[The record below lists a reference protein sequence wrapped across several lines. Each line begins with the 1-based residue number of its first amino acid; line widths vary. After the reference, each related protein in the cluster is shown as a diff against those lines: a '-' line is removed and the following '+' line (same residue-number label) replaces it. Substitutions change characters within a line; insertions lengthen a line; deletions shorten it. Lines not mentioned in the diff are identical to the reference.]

1 MKTTLTIKG
10 THCNSCKLLIEDV
23 CKDVG
28 AKSCNVNF
36 QTGETTIEHE
46 ENFDWQ
52 TFKKEIEALGQY
64 HVELN
69 SKL

>member
-23 CKDVG
+23 CKDAG

-36 QTGETTIEHE
+36 KTGETIVEHE
-46 ENFDWQ
+46 ESFDLQ
-52 TFKKEIEALGQY
+52 TFKKEVEAIGQY
-64 HVELN
+64 QVEIN